1 MCAQAL
7 KTALDTCQK
16 LGVPVAF
23 NKVEGPS
30 PQLTF
35 LGIQIDTCANVLSLL
50 PLKPARISSSVKAW
64 LSRKA
69 ATKRELQSL
78 IGFLSRLIDASKV
91 GSHFIRLNSQVRSDL
106 QWWACFVRDWNG
118 QSLVSPLFPSASV
131 TMDASDSWGCGA
143 LISDGKWF
151 QVQWPLS
158 WASVHIAPKE
168 LVPVVIAVAVWGK
181 QWPGQTVLV
190 CSDNM
195 AVVAALKVGLCQDV
209 TMMHLLCCL
218 HFFSAYHQLRIL
230 SDHVPCKENLAAD
243 ALSCNYKSIFSS
255 VAPQCQAVP
264 FQHCWTCCSTVVR
277 TGPHPAG
284 G

>member
-78 IGFLSRLIDASKV
+78 IGFLSHVATVVPPGRTFLRRLIDASKV
-91 GSHFIRLNSQVRSDL
+91 GSHFIRLNSPVRSDL

-118 QSLVSPLFPSASV
+118 RSLVSPLSPSASV

-143 LISDGKWF
+143 LISDGK
-151 QVQWPLS
+151 
-158 WASVHIAPKE
+158 
-168 LVPVVIAVAVWGK
+168 
-181 QWPGQTVLV
+181 
-190 CSDNM
+190 
-195 AVVAALKVGLCQDV
+195 
-209 TMMHLLCCL
+209 
-218 HFFSAYHQLRIL
+218 
-230 SDHVPCKENLAAD
+230 
-243 ALSCNYKSIFSS
+243 
-255 VAPQCQAVP
+255 
-264 FQHCWTCCSTVVR
+264 
-277 TGPHPAG
+277 
-284 G
+284 